1 MYDEVTFQR
10 DARAILVPDG
20 IETTVTEGT
29 LGFITQVLGG
39 NFTVQ
44 LMNGYLARVDAR
56 DADALGREV
65 PAAPAPV
72 MDETGN
78 IVVEDERVWDQLRTC
93 YDPEIPVNI
102 VELGLIYGCEIE
114 RLEGDQGG
122 YKVDIQMTLT
132 APGCGMGEVLRN
144 DVEHS
149 VLAIPGV
156 RETNIDLV
164 FDPPWGPDRMS
175 EAARLELGMD

>member
-29 LGFITQVLGG
+29 QGFITQVLGG

-65 PAAPAPV
+65 PAPPEPTI
-72 MDETGN
+72 DETGN
-78 IVVEDERVWDQLRTC
+78 IVVEPERVWDQLRTC

-102 VELGLIYGCEIE
+102 VDLGLVYDCNVREE
-114 RLEGDQGG
+114 EGEAIVTV
-122 YKVDIQMTLT
+122 KMTLT
-132 APGCGMGEVLRN
+132 APGCGMGPTIAADAQSKIMNLPPVGQAQ
-144 DVEHS
+144 V
-149 VLAIPGV
+149 
-156 RETNIDLV
+156 DLV
-164 FDPPWGPDRMS
+164 WDPPWNQDMIS
-175 EAARLELGMD
+175 EEGKMKLGMI

>member
-29 LGFITQVLGG
+29 QGFITQVLGG

-44 LMNGYLARVDAR
+44 LMNGYLARVDAK

-65 PAAPAPV
+65 PPPPEPV
-72 MDETGN
+72 IDETGN
-78 IVVEDERVWDQLRTC
+78 IIVELDRVWEQLRTC

-102 VELGLIYGCEIE
+102 VELGLIYGCELE
-114 RLEGDQGG
+114 PVEGDQGG

-132 APGCGMGEVLRN
+132 LRGCSHALPSPRWLTCFQGLPLVGCMASHAPSSRKPLKTRRWR
-144 DVEHS
+144 DARSEHGNT
-149 VLAIPGV
+149 L
-156 RETNIDLV
+156 
-164 FDPPWGPDRMS
+164 
-175 EAARLELGMD
+175 